1 MWLFL
6 RVYMWCVGSEII
18 MSAPCVR
25 PLSSYEEDIGARHST
40 YKKAVVEIELGEVGQ
55 IGTVLLVDK
64 IPIAHTN
71 DLLGCFPIHLELTG
85 NKGRTL
91 VKSAN

>member
-1 MWLFL
+1 
-6 RVYMWCVGSEII
+6 
-18 MSAPCVR
+18 MSTPYAR
-25 PLSSYEEDIGARHST
+25 PLSSYEEDVGARHST
-40 YKKAVVEIELGEVGQ
+40 YKKAVVEIELGEDGQ

-64 IPIAHTN
+64 IPSAQAN